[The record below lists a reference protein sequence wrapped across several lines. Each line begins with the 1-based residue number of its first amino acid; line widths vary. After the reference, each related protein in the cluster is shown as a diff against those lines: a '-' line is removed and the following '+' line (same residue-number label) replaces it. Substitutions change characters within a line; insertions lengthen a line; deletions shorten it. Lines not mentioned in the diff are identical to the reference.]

1 MEVIEVIEER
11 LFANDDNDELELQ
24 YLGSQLFTS
33 LKADLCQDNIVKTTT
48 EVLLFYLLLFSFG

>member
-24 YLGSQLFTS
+24 YLGFQLFTS
-33 LKADLCQDNIVKTTT
+33 LKADLCQDIYGIFAISRFPKAT
-48 EVLLFYLLLFSFG
+48 FP

>member
-24 YLGSQLFTS
+24 YLGFQLSTS
-33 LKADLCQDNIVKTTT
+33 LKTNLH
-48 EVLLFYLLLFSFG
+48 LLHKFFKKYINFLKKMFL

>member
-24 YLGSQLFTS
+24 YLGFQLFTS
-33 LKADLCQDNIVKTTT
+33 LKADLCQDMYVIFAISRFLKVT
-48 EVLLFYLLLFSFG
+48 FP